1 MSINTTEVGMW
12 EPLIKSDS
20 WVKKEN
26 PQAYDLLNERNEHPK
41 PAQHMLGI
49 VGGNEVPYNGR
60 PTQVDVES
68 DLRGITRPNTFC
80 ATRKHLPSDF
90 INPRDFVTTGSIV
103 RNSPQHGKVTIK
115 PCVTPL
121 AQSQMWAYPATLA
134 PEPVVLQMCVR
145 PEKL

>member
-1 MSINTTEVGMW
+1 MSEFGAWDSTQ
-12 EPLIKSDS
+12 KSDS

-49 VGGNEVPYNGR
+49 VGGNEAPYNGR

-80 ATRKHLPSDF
+80 PARKHLPSDF
-90 INPRDFVTTGSIV
+90 AGKGTGPINRD
-103 RNSPQHGKVTIK
+103 SPQHGKVTIK

-121 AQSQMWAYPATLA
+121 TQSQMWAYPATLA

>member
-1 MSINTTEVGMW
+1 MSINKSEFGMW
-12 EPLIKSDS
+12 ETTQKSDS

-26 PQAYDLLNERNEHPK
+26 PQAYDLLTERNEHPK

-49 VGGNEVPYNGR
+49 VGGNEAPYNGR
-60 PTQVDVES
+60 QTQVDVES

-80 ATRKHLPSDF
+80 PTRKHLPTSDLAS
-90 INPRDFVTTGSIV
+90 IKRD
-103 RNSPQHGKVTIK
+103 SPQHGKVTIT
-115 PCVTPL
+115 PCLTPL